1 MKRILLL
8 GSCLLLWASLA
19 QAVTLVETSDPGFYN
34 NNIGTVLN
42 LSNGQPDNEFQPF
55 PVLNDS
61 SSSFSTAP
69 DLSSAGSVLGNWLSD
84 PLNLNSN
91 WTYETS
97 IPSFWTP
104 GTEVAIIYQFDTLAA
119 TNVVANFGVD
129 NGLFAWLDGE
139 YIFGARAGG
148 SYVAGEYSLN
158 LGDFDAGTHFLQLL
172 LEDHGGSNGYLVEI
186 TADQFTPGPPPAA
199 VPEPATMLLLGTGL
213 IGLAGAGRRFRA

>member
-8 GSCLLLWASLA
+8 GSFLLLWTSLA
-19 QAVTLVETSDPGFYN
+19 QAVTLVQTSDPGFYN
-34 NNIGTVLN
+34 NTIGTVLN
-42 LSNGQPDNEFQPF
+42 LSNPGGDSSSQPF
-55 PVLNDS
+55 PVNDDS
-61 SSSFSTAP
+61 TASFLTAP
-69 DLSSAGSVLGNWLSD
+69 DLSAASSELGNWLSD
-84 PLNLNSN
+84 PLALNSN

-104 GTEVAIIYQFDTLAA
+104 GTEVAIIYQFDTLTA

-129 NGLFAWLDGE
+129 NGVFAWLDGE

-148 SYVAGEYSLN
+148 SYVAGEYTLN

-199 VPEPATMLLLGTGL
+199 VPEPATMLLLGSGL
-213 IGLAGAGRRFRA
+213 IGLAGTRRKLKI